1 MDSIIKD
8 SVIAFLDDLYNAES
22 NNYDDEKLHDKLKAK
37 VLGSKNP
44 LTLLAPLNNLD
55 LQKEVLVKNLS
66 LFNGKLRGKSAIP
79 KDPEE
84 FDIVLRHLQL
94 LKTFTSIEDTDTL
107 SNLLNSVT
115 SSGDNN
121 EEIVS
126 AEEGTTLSTSSSMK
140 NEPLSKT
147 IDTVGR
153 YINSKK
159 DTLDVQ
165 KLTSECMSLLPQLMS
180 ADKSKLDL
188 NSFLQNSQLGSI
200 VNDIMQNTDVVNQ
213 LTKNGE

>member
-8 SVIAFLDDLYNAES
+8 SLIAFLDDLYNAET
-22 NNYDDEKLHDKLKAK
+22 NNYDDEKLHDKLKSK
-37 VLGSKNP
+37 VFVSKNP
-44 LTLLAPLNNLD
+44 LSLLAPLSNLE

-66 LFNGKLRGKSAIP
+66 LFNGKLRGKSVIP
-79 KDPEE
+79 KDSEE
-84 FDIVLRHLQL
+84 FDIILRHLTL

-107 SNLLNSVT
+107 STLLNSVA
-115 SSGDNN
+115 SANSNN
-121 EEIVS
+121 NSIEEIVEG
-126 AEEGTTLSTSSSMK
+126 EEEIASTSATK

-213 LTKNGE
+213 LTKNG